1 MWSFYLVNQRVL
13 SFVTYVIFF
22 HRSGENS
29 RPFTIATFNQD
40 DEEEEHVEEGI
51 KGARDDPSV
60 DVTNL
65 ETSDYHS
72 ATSSDCGSAASSD
85 TEEETSKDGK
95 AASAGEQKKE
105 DVQTDAAQSDHNPI
119 TMIPRVRKR
128 FEKALK
134 KAKYTRNLVNVF
146 FVPKYIE
153 HFIGMVVYVTVD
165 IAVWNLYGWK
175 NNSRHFNIV

>member
-105 DVQTDAAQSDHNPI
+105 DVQMDAAQSDHNPI

-146 FVPKYIE
+146 F
-153 HFIGMVVYVTVD
+153 FC
-165 IAVWNLYGWK
+165 
-175 NNSRHFNIV
+175 S